1 MSDVR
6 LTPIQAA
13 KRLGISKDAVYKLC
27 RARVEIIDG
36 REVTFPP
43 ELGHFR
49 FGEKIVIPEDEIKA
63 YEAKCFVQAG
73 PVRHPEHV

>member
-6 LTPIQAA
+6 LTPIEAA

-27 RARVEIIDG
+27 RGRVQTIDG
-36 REVTFPP
+36 RRLELPP

-63 YEAKCFVQAG
+63 YEARCFVEAG
-73 PVRHPEHV
+73 PVRLPEHV